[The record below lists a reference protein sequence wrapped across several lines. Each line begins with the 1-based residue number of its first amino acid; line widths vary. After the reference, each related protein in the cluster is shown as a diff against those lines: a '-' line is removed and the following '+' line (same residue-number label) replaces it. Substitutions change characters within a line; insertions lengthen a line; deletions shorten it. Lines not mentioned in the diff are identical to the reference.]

1 VFIQTQSN
9 DNISIKGLTKNMNAS
24 KLEIVNLSGKTEFT
38 SPISIEEN
46 EINIRNL
53 QSGVYFAKI
62 HLTNGIK
69 TLRFIKK

>member
-1 VFIQTQSN
+1 
-9 DNISIKGLTKNMNAS
+9 MNAS

-38 SPISIEEN
+38 NPISSEEN
-46 EINIRNL
+46 EINIRSL

-62 HLTNGIK
+62 HHSNGIK